1 MPRHYERNSDGSYT
15 SYSEEEWREK
25 KKREFLWTFSLAAL
39 IFLLFFG
46 QLFLGYLMSLFK

>member
-25 KKREFLWTFSLAAL
+25 KKREFLWTFSLASL